1 MQNIII
7 RQYRFLAKYLEPEF
21 FKEPTLRNANA
32 RPREKLQR
40 LSHVQFSELL
50 TDVAD
55 ELQRRIN
62 NDPKVPFLPP
72 VESYHPKRNHAR
84 QKLASLAPSRLRDLC
99 MDVYFEVQARYNNA
113 LKEVDTTPTMA
124 QPNRTISHPQ
134 LSSQRS
140 TQAAHGSKIE
150 GPSSSS
156 LHPLDRRTT
165 SSPNVVYPKKA
176 SRETPSPSSHA
187 LPMVPDATPKS
198 PHRAP
203 VPQTEDSPSKYLAKI
218 EMLENSLA
226 KSNSLL
232 DISKSE
238 LEALKTKLNS
248 EAVHH
253 KGQLFNMEEKL
264 HEMSLHVTTL
274 NEKLK
279 EAQNQRSSS
288 PGGLDSE
295 VERSLKMMQGLI
307 LSETAKV
314 HHINELEK
322 SFEAQKGETERW
334 KRIAINAKASKIDDD
349 VRLFTMNT
357 VPMKTVR
364 ELISP
369 KGIVDE
375 QLYVRYF
382 VEMNVFV
389 SSLRKDNPSQWML
402 TAKDLALTLEAIVS
416 SLREAAL
423 SDELPDLRSSIDDLC
438 TFTNNLMQQVRV
450 TSSNGALPIGHID
463 ASACSISVALLEIVK
478 KYGLLDSGKSI
489 ASYAR
494 TSLHPVDDL
503 KALSAAKVILA
514 DKTRRYNEVN
524 QQVLNAISDG
534 RATYEVQ
541 QLIHIS
547 TSIIRDTLFDVSAPL
562 EMMRDRN
569 AFGIIHVSLQ
579 ELRKSCML
587 LCEYER
593 HEQPSDSTIP
603 PLTDLAFTT
612 VKCFKNI
619 LRSIEDAEFT
629 VQKTQFSSK

>member
-21 FKEPTLRNANA
+21 FKEPALRNANA

-99 MDVYFEVQARYNNA
+99 MDVYFEVQARYGNA
-113 LKEVDTTPTMA
+113 LKEVDTPTSLA
-124 QPNRTISHPQ
+124 QPSRTNSHPQ
-134 LSSQRS
+134 VASQRNPS
-140 TQAAHGSKIE
+140 ATHGVKAE
-150 GPSSSS
+150 GSSSSS
-156 LHPLDRRTT
+156 LHPSERRTT
-165 SSPNVVYPKKA
+165 SSPNVVNSKIA
-176 SRETPSPSSHA
+176 SREAPSSSSHA
-187 LPMVPDATPKS
+187 LPMVPDAAPKS
-198 PHRAP
+198 PPHRVA
-203 VPQTEDSPSKYLAKI
+203 EDSTTKYLAKI
-218 EMLENSLA
+218 EMLENNLA

-232 DISKSE
+232 DVSKSE
-238 LEALKTKLNS
+238 IESLKAKLNS

-253 KGQLFNMEEKL
+253 KSRMFNMEEKL
-264 HEMSLHVTTL
+264 HEASLQITTL

-279 EAQNQRSSS
+279 ESQLTRSTS
-288 PGGLDSE
+288 PAGVDGE
-295 VERSLKMMQGLI
+295 FEKSLKMMQGLI
-307 LSETAKV
+307 LSETTKV

-322 SFEAQKGETERW
+322 SFEAQKDETERW
-334 KRIAINAKASKIDDD
+334 KRVAINAKASKIDDD

-357 VPMKTVR
+357 IPMKTVR
-364 ELISP
+364 ELVSP
-369 KGIVDE
+369 NGIVDE

-382 VEMNVFV
+382 VEMNVFM
-389 SSLRKDNPSQWML
+389 SSLRKDSPSQWML
-402 TAKDLALTLEAIVS
+402 TAKDIALTLEAIVS
-416 SLREAAL
+416 GLREAVL
-423 SDELPDLRSSIDDLC
+423 TKELLGLGSSIDDLC

-450 TSSNGALPIGHID
+450 ASSNGAFPISHID
-463 ASACSISVALLEIVK
+463 ASACSISITLSEIVK
-478 KYGLLDSGKSI
+478 KHGLLDSGKSS

-503 KALSAAKVILA
+503 KSLSAAKTILG

-524 QQVLNAISDG
+524 QHLLNAISDG

-541 QLIHIS
+541 QLIHVL

-562 EMMRDRN
+562 ELMRDRN

-579 ELRKSCML
+579 ELRKCCML
-587 LCEYER
+587 LSDYENQ
-593 HEQPSDSTIP
+593 EQPSDPTIP
-603 PLTDLAFTT
+603 PLTDLAFSTA
-612 VKCFKNI
+612 KCFKNI

-629 VQKTQFSSK
+629 VQKTQFSNK

>member
-21 FKEPTLRNANA
+21 FKEPALRNANA

-99 MDVYFEVQARYNNA
+99 MDVYFEVQARYSNA
-113 LKEVDTTPTMA
+113 LKEVDTTPSIA
-124 QPNRTISHPQ
+124 QPNRTTSHPQ
-134 LSSQRS
+134 VPSQKNPP
-140 TQAAHGSKIE
+140 AVHGSKIE

-156 LHPLDRRTT
+156 LHPTERRTI
-165 SSPNVVYPKKA
+165 SSPNVVHPKAA
-176 SRETPSPSSHA
+176 SREVPSSSSHA
-187 LPMVPDATPKS
+187 LPTVPDAVPKS
-198 PHRAP
+198 SPRR
-203 VPQTEDSPSKYLAKI
+203 VPEDSPTKYLAKI
-218 EMLENSLA
+218 EMLENNLA

-232 DISKSE
+232 DVSKAEIES
-238 LEALKTKLNS
+238 LKTKMNS
-248 EAVHH
+248 DAVHH
-253 KGQLFNMEEKL
+253 KSKLFNMEEKL
-264 HEMSLHVTTL
+264 HETSLQITTL

-279 EAQNQRSSS
+279 EAQLTRSAS
-288 PGGLDSE
+288 PGGVDGE
-295 VERSLKMMQGLI
+295 FDKSLKMMQGLI
-307 LSETAKV
+307 LSETTKV
-314 HHINELEK
+314 HHINELER
-322 SFEAQKGETERW
+322 SFEAQKDEIEHW
-334 KRIAINAKASKIDDD
+334 KRVAVNAKASKIDDD

-357 VPMKTVR
+357 VSMKTVR
-364 ELISP
+364 ELLSP
-369 KGIVDE
+369 NGIVDE

-402 TAKDLALTLEAIVS
+402 TAKDIALTLEAIVS
-416 SLREAAL
+416 GLREAVL
-423 SDELPDLRSSIDDLC
+423 TKELLGLGSSIDDIC

-450 TSSNGALPIGHID
+450 AGSNGAFPISHID
-463 ASACSISVALLEIVK
+463 ASACSISVTLLEIVK
-478 KYGLLDSGKSI
+478 KYGLLDSGKSS

-494 TSLHPVDDL
+494 TSLHPIDDL
-503 KALSAAKVILA
+503 KNLSAAKAILA

-524 QQVLNAISDG
+524 QHVLNAISDD

-541 QLIHIS
+541 QLIHIL

-562 EMMRDRN
+562 ELMRDRN

-579 ELRKSCML
+579 ELRKCCML
-587 LCEYER
+587 LCDYED
-593 HEQPSDSTIP
+593 HEQPSNTTIP

-612 VKCFKNI
+612 AKCFKNI